1 MRKLKLTTF
10 DIVSA
15 IILVL
20 LLSFIV
26 VHKPRLCIVNGES
39 MMPTIRDHQLLLSVN
54 PSQIERGDIVV
65 IRLDDGELLIKR
77 IIGIPHDTV
86 HIHDGRVYVN
96 EVVFDDFQTDYAGLV
111 VIPFTLGEG
120 RYFVLGDN
128 RGKSLDSRYPKVS
141 ILDEEQIWKKV
152 VFIN

>member
-1 MRKLKLTTF
+1 MCKLKLTTF

-26 VHKPRLCIVNGES
+26 VHKPRLCIVDGES

-54 PSQIERGDIVV
+54 LSQIERGEIVI

-96 EVVFDDFQTDYAGLV
+96 NVVFDDFQTD
-111 VIPFTLGEG
+111 
-120 RYFVLGDN
+120 
-128 RGKSLDSRYPKVS
+128 
-141 ILDEEQIWKKV
+141 
-152 VFIN
+152 